1 MADHAIIEDLL
12 SLPVEERVGI
22 AELLLESLN
31 PPDDSAHREAW
42 AKEIALRYAAWE
54 RGETGS
60 AEALEVAERLRKANS
75 V

>member
-31 PPDDSAHREAW
+31 PPEDSAHREAW
-42 AKEIALRYAAWE
+42 AKEIASRYAAWE
-54 RGETGS
+54 RGECGS
-60 AEALEVAERLRKANS
+60 SDALEAATRLRKAHS
-75 V
+75 T